1 MTASIKLGKN
11 EMKLWCNP
19 LLNIPNKHTSAKR
32 ASAIESIML
41 YLISLFFTYF
51 QIVYS
56 QTACQF
62 FSSTGNN
69 YTAWSESHI
78 ATWCK
83 DHDPSSTSQCA
94 SESAPLDE
102 PEYH

>member
-1 MTASIKLGKN
+1 
-11 EMKLWCNP
+11 
-19 LLNIPNKHTSAKR
+19 
-32 ASAIESIML
+32 ML
-41 YLISLFFTYF
+41 YLIPLFFTYF

-94 SESAPLDE
+94 TVVWPPYVPYPRRVDFHRNL
-102 PEYH
+102 